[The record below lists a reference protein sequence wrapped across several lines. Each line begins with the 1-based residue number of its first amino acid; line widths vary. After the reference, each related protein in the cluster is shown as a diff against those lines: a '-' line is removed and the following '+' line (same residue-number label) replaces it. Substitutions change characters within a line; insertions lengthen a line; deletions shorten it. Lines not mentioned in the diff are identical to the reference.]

1 MTDRWETEK
10 SDGWQS
16 TISFAIRFFFE
27 RKIPS
32 LKETKVVNQ

>member
-1 MTDRWETEK
+1 MTERWETEI
-10 SDGWQS
+10 SGGWQS
-16 TISFAIRFFFE
+16 FVRFAIRFFFE